1 MKIKAIIF
9 DLGKVVFDLSFDR
22 IFQSWANTS
31 RQEFQDIK
39 RKFVFNNLFDQLER
53 NEISSTDFRASI
65 SETLSMNLTD
75 EDFDKGWCDL
85 YLDVYYGIE
94 KILIELKYRYRL
106 VALTNTNIIHN
117 KIGRLKYADVL
128 QHFEKIF
135 SSYEMQTR
143 KPEEKAYRIVLDY
156 LQCQPAETVFLDDNI
171 ENING
176 AKKIGITSI
185 LVTSQQQMKEELHA
199 LGLIY
204 L

>member
-1 MKIKAIIF
+1 VKIKAIIF

-94 KILIELKYRYRL
+94 KILMELKYRYRL

-117 KIGRLKYADVL
+117 KIWRLKYADVL

>member
-199 LGLIY
+199 HGIIY